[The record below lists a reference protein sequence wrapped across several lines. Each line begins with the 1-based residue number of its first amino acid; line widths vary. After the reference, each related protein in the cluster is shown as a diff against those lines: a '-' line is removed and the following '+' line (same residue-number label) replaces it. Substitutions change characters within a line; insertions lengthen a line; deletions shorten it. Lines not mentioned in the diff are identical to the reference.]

1 MDSKYRSFRS
11 LFTSSPKLQGYAT
24 AYKFTT
30 VEYILR
36 WRAHTGMIEEQAV
49 VGLYDA
55 ALAAV
60 QHTENTGLKVYAFA
74 PDESGAVV
82 EHWFTRLRDNG
93 RAKVSASGYTSTLD
107 KVGWIPATPDNPTV
121 TRRGPSEP
129 LTKIEKARAVKDLF
143 TPRLAPPPIMLPAA
157 AAQKTDKPALS
168 VGLPDWLK
176 RKPS

>member
-36 WRAHTGMIEEQAV
+36 WRTHTGVIEEQAV

-74 PDESGAVV
+74 PDESGAFV

-93 RAKVSASGYTSTLD
+93 KARVCASGYTSTLD
-107 KVGWIPATPDNPTV
+107 KVGWIPATPENPTV
-121 TRRGPSEP
+121 ARRGPSEP
-129 LTKIEKARAVKDLF
+129 LTKIEKSRAVKDLF
-143 TPRLAPPPIMLPAA
+143 TPRLASPPTITPPSAL
-157 AAQKTDKPALS
+157 DKPRLS

-176 RKPS
+176 RK